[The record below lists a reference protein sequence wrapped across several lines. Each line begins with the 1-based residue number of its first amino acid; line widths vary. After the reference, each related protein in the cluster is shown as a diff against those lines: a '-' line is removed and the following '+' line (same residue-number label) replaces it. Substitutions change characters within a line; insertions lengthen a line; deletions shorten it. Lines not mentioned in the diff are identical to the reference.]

1 MPHYVYLI
9 KYIHPTSQQG
19 LTRPA
24 GSPGSS
30 TLLLGENRCLQ
41 LDKELK
47 FLWIHRNLPLQPPLV
62 KVCTLLAGH
71 SQGHCVSSLS
81 CAQGRSIK
89 AQMRDWSQTNF
100 YKIQKQHHFT
110 WFLWTWLLWSPRHH
124 ALENKAVSALFDS
137 LWGTWGFGEG
147 NLAVHAHC
155 FYSKRK
161 RTFLPAPERV
171 CPQSFSSESSIQIW
185 CTVSCISLLP
195 NSQIHF
201 LPGSGAH
208 LYHSKSGSEAK
219 IWWVMPRPF
228 CCDLT
233 VLRWMKSSGEICS
246 PHRNNCCQRQ
256 LSGAW

>member
-1 MPHYVYLI
+1 MCISLSTSTQPASKGWLVLLAPLGVPHCCWERIGAFSWTKSWNSCEFTGICPYSHLLSKCAPCLQATPKVIAFHHFPVL
-9 KYIHPTSQQG
+9 KADLSRLKWETDLKPTS
-19 LTRPA
+19 TRSRNSII
-24 GSPGSS
+24 SPVFCEPGCCDPQDI
-30 TLLLGENRCLQ
+30 TPWKIR
-41 LDKELK
+41 
-47 FLWIHRNLPLQPPLV
+47 
-62 KVCTLLAGH
+62 
-71 SQGHCVSSLS
+71 LS
-81 CAQGRSIK
+81 VPCS
-89 AQMRDWSQTNF
+89 
-100 YKIQKQHHFT
+100 
-110 WFLWTWLLWSPRHH
+110 
-124 ALENKAVSALFDS
+124 DS

-147 NLAVHAHC
+147 NLAVHARC

>member
-30 TLLLGENRCLQ
+30 TLLLGEHRCLQ

-124 ALENKAVSALFDS
+124 ALENKAVSALFRFFVRDM
-137 LWGTWGFGEG
+137 GFWRGEPSCSCP
-147 NLAVHAHC
+147 LLLLKKKTDISASSWKSVSTVLQFREQHSDLM
-155 FYSKRK
+155 YS
-161 RTFLPAPERV
+161 FLYISASQ
-171 CPQSFSSESSIQIW
+171 QSNTFSSWKRSS
-185 CTVSCISLLP
+185 SL
-195 NSQIHF
+195 SQQV
-201 LPGSGAH
+201 
-208 LYHSKSGSEAK
+208 
-219 IWWVMPRPF
+219 W
-228 CCDLT
+228 
-233 VLRWMKSSGEICS
+233 LRGKNLMGNATTILLWLDS
-246 PHRNNCCQRQ
+246 
-256 LSGAW
+256 A